1 MAEKMTAETKMR
13 LEQELD
19 YLRNEGK
26 REAGRN
32 LQEARSF
39 GDLSENYEYK
49 VAIEEKEKIEARI
62 VELEGILSSC
72 EVYERVPNSDTV
84 TLGSIVTI
92 EDEDGKRA
100 KYEIV
105 GKYESDPNANP
116 KRISDV
122 SPLGR
127 AIFGAEVDDEVDFT
141 HNGKTTTYLIVEIE

>member
-1 MAEKMTAETKMR
+1 MAEKMTAETKQR
-13 LEQELD
+13 LEKELD

-26 REAGRN
+26 REAGLN

-49 VAIEEKEKIEARI
+49 VAREEKEKIDARI
-62 VELEGILSSC
+62 VELEAILARC
-72 EVYERVPNSDTV
+72 EVYEHIENSDKV
-84 TLGSIVTI
+84 VLGCTVTI
-92 EDEDGKRA
+92 EDEDGKSV

-105 GKYESDPNANP
+105 GKYESDPNASP
-116 KRISDV
+116 KRISDE

-127 AIFGAEVDDEVDFT
+127 ALLGAEVDDEVDFT